1 MATPVQQYFRFYED
15 GTESGSVAIDTQN
28 TNITRSVTADSN
40 LLLRISV
47 TESDGVSGAATDDW
61 QLQYSLNGG
70 TYTNITTSS
79 SVVKAFNSSNLTDA
93 GATTQR
99 LSSNGL
105 SWIAGKISE
114 DGLVD
119 NHQLTA
125 FNATEYLFALTIVS
139 ADVSHNNTIDFR
151 LLLNGSDF
159 TSFGGTY
166 AVTPTITVSKGSV
179 SRKLASGVGRLVF

>member
-15 GTESGSVAIDTQN
+15 GTESGSTAIAAQN
-28 TNITRSVTADSN
+28 TNITRDAASNSN

-70 TYTNITTSS
+70 SYTNITTSS
-79 SVVKAFNSSNLTDA
+79 SVVKGFDSTNLTDG

-99 LSSNGL
+99 LSSNGVT
-105 SWIAGKISE
+105 WIAGKIAE

-119 NHQLTA
+119 NHQLTSL
-125 FNATEYLFALTIVS
+125 NATEYLFTLTIIS

-151 LLLNGSDF
+151 LLLNGSTF
-159 TSFGGTY
+159 TSLGGTY
-166 AVTPTITVSKGSV
+166 AVTPRITISKGNFG
-179 SRKLASGVGRLVF
+179 RKLAYGSGRLVF

>member
-15 GTESGSVAIDTQN
+15 GTESGSTAIAAQN
-28 TNITRSVTADSN
+28 TNITRDAASNSN

-70 TYTNITTSS
+70 SYTNITTSS
-79 SVVKAFNSSNLTDA
+79 SVVKGFDSTNLTDG

-99 LSSNGL
+99 LSSNGVT
-105 SWIAGKISE
+105 WIAGKIAE

-119 NHQLTA
+119 NHQLTSL
-125 FNATEYLFALTIVS
+125 NATEYLFTLTIIS

-166 AVTPTITVSKGSV
+166 AVTPTITISKGSV